1 MKKTYLTLNN
11 IKKIA
16 KKIVDYK
23 LASNEKD
30 AEEKAVNVI
39 AITNSFNCDIDEYL
53 NDLKLK
59 KYCKENN
66 I

>member
-53 NDLKLK
+53 NDLKFK